1 MAQKF
6 YTRLTQIGQAKYANA
21 VGVGEQVEFV
31 QLVVGDGGG
40 QELTPEQVQQRETMV
55 NQVRVGPINQ
65 VYKDADNPNWLVME
79 QVLPPDVGG
88 WTIREVGVIDA
99 DGDLVAYGN
108 YPATYKPVLEDGSSR
123 TSTVRFVLMVSD
135 TSVVTLKVDPSVV
148 LATRKYVDDEIDK
161 HKQSRNHPAATEN
174 AQGMLEIAN
183 DAEALAGIDDGRA
196 MTPQKVHAAFNQY
209 GLGDRVELGAAGSP
223 DSIEDSRLFYVSAP
237 DGGAFLDGDTTVSG
251 VHVEDDSGG
260 RAQQIIFRVEGDDQR
275 YFASIRRRVGGAWG
289 PQVGL
294 LTTENAATASE
305 AEQGQNVPQFMTPQR
320 THLAFNYFGLGEGK
334 FKGTIDPDTLVNS
347 GFYFI
352 SGDSNGLPISANG
365 SITVTGQSARP
376 GQVFHVVEQNRIFTR
391 SRYSDGGSYYWTE
404 WAEILNDEGMTG
416 SVHAFAMTSAPPGF
430 LKANGAEVS
439 RTAYA
444 RLFDRIGT
452 TFGSGNGST
461 TFNLPDLRGEF
472 LRGWDNG
479 RGVDSSRAIGSGQID
494 TLQYHTHALPTGTG
508 PGGGGAWGIGD
519 EAWQESVTGGAS
531 INDSPASSAKASTF
545 YKSNGEATNTTW
557 PTGDF
562 GGETRPRN
570 VALLFCIKY

>member
-1 MAQKF
+1 MPQF
-6 YTRLTQIGQAKYANA
+6 YTVLTETGQAKMANA
-21 VGVGEQVEFV
+21 IALGTTIEIAAMA
-31 QLVVGDGGG
+31 VGDGGG
-40 QELTPEQVQQRETMV
+40 ALPNPDSNRETLV
-55 NQVRVGPINQ
+55 NELRRAAINRVE
-65 VYKDADNPNWLVME
+65 VDADNPSWLIVE
-79 QVLPPDVGG
+79 QVLPPDDGG
-88 WTIREVGVIDA
+88 WTIREVGIFDT
-99 DGDLVAYGN
+99 DGDLIGYGN
-108 YPATYKPVLEDGSSR
+108 YPETYKPTLDQGSGRTLTIRMVLE
-123 TSTVRFVLMVSD
+123 VSH
-135 TSVVTLKVDPSVV
+135 TAAVTLRVDPSVV
-148 LATRKYVDDEIDK
+148 LATREHVDSEIDK
-161 HKQSRNHPAATEN
+161 HAQSRNHPAATET

-183 DAEALAGIDDGRA
+183 DAEALEGEDDGRA
-196 MTPQKVHAAFNQY
+196 MTPKKVHAAFNQY
-209 GLGDRVELGAAGSP
+209 GLGGRVQLGASGSP
-223 DSIEDSRLFYVSAP
+223 DSLDDSRLFYVSAH

-260 RAQQIIFRVEGDDQR
+260 RAQQLIFRVEGDFQR
-275 YFASIRRRVGGAWG
+275 YFASIRRRVSGAWG

-294 LTTENAATASE
+294 LTTENAATALE

-352 SGDSNGLPISANG
+352 NGDSSGLPISASG

-376 GQVFHVVEQNRIFTR
+376 GQVFHAVEENRIFTR
-391 SRYSDGGSYYWTE
+391 SRYADNGSYYWTE

-452 TFGSGNGST
+452 TFGAGNGST

-479 RGVDSSRAIGSGQID
+479 RGVDSSRAIGSGQIG

-570 VALLFCIKY
+570 IALLFCIKY